1 MPSIR
6 SRLFLGVIRNSH
18 LLKFKLKRESTFD
31 FDSSI
36 EEFRAQ
42 VDKTP
47 SLFGKLPDHIEL
59 EPIMIDDLYAEW
71 LCHADAPK
79 DEAILYFHGGGYVS
93 GTCAAHRTH
102 VSKVVNSSLIN
113 AMTFQYRVA
122 PEHPFPAA
130 LDDALAAYRYLL
142 DQGFAPQRIAFMGD
156 SAGGGLC
163 LATLNAIKTQGLPM
177 PTAVVALSPWTDLA
191 CTGDSY
197 QSNADSCLSPDGS
210 WTVFSHYY
218 APDMDK
224 TNPLIS
230 PLYGDLAGLP
240 PMRIYVGSDE
250 VMLDDA
256 IQYAEKAKAAGVEV
270 VLTVGEGLFHCYP
283 ICAPI
288 FPEATEAMAEL
299 CAFMKLHVAQEQE
312 VAVA

>member
-6 SRLFLGVIRNSH
+6 SRLFLGVLKNSH
-18 LLKFKLKRESTFD
+18 LLRFKRKRQSTFD
-31 FDSSI
+31 FDTSI

-42 VDKTP
+42 VDTTP
-47 SLFGKLPDHIEL
+47 ALFGKLPDHIAL
-59 EPIMIDDLYAEW
+59 ESIMIDDLYAEW
-71 LCHADAPK
+71 LRHADAPK

-102 VSKVVNSSLIN
+102 VSKVVNGSLIN

-122 PEHPFPAA
+122 PEHPFPTA
-130 LDDALAAYRYLL
+130 LEDALAAYRYFLE
-142 DQGFAPQRIAFMGD
+142 QRFAPDKIAFMGD

-163 LATLNAIKTQGLPM
+163 LATLNAIKEQGLPL

-191 CTGDSY
+191 CTGGSY
-197 QSNADSCLSPDGS
+197 QRNAESCLSPTGS

-230 PLYGDLAGLP
+230 PLYGDLAGMP
-240 PMRIYVGSDE
+240 PMRIYVSSDE

-256 IQYAEKAKAAGVEV
+256 VQYAEKAKAAGVEV
-270 VLTVGEGLFHCYP
+270 VLTIGEGLFHCYL

-299 CAFMKLHVAQEQE
+299 CDFMKQHVAQRRVVT
-312 VAVA
+312 VA